1 MDKTIKVFISK
12 PMANRS
18 EEEILNERL
27 EVLNKLKKDLKTDN
41 IAIIDSYFE
50 EDEPKST
57 IHKGVYHLGKSLE
70 LLSTA
75 DVAYFCKGWQYAR
88 GCLIE
93 KEICQAYN
101 ILTYIDFSR
110 PVKISL
116 RKYFMDNENKGELD
130 D

>member
-1 MDKTIKVFISK
+1 MDKTIKVFISQ

-18 EEEILNERL
+18 EEVILNERL

-75 DVAYFCKGWQYAR
+75 DVAYFCKGWQHAR

-93 KEICQAYN
+93 KEVCQAYN

-110 PVKISL
+110 KDKL
-116 RKYFMDNENKGELD
+116 KKYFIDNENKGELD

>member
-1 MDKTIKVFISK
+1 MDKTIKVFISQ

-75 DVAYFCKGWQYAR
+75 DVAYFCKGWQHAR

-93 KEICQAYN
+93 KEVCQAYN

-110 PVKISL
+110 KDKL
-116 RKYFMDNENKGELD
+116 KKYFIDNENKGELD

>member
-1 MDKTIKVFISK
+1 MDKIIKVFISQ

-18 EEEILNERL
+18 EEEIQNERL
-27 EVLNKLKKDLKTDN
+27 EVLNKLKKDLKTED

-57 IHKGVYHLGKSLE
+57 IHKGVYHLSKSLE

-75 DVAYFCKGWQYAR
+75 DVAYFCKGWQHAR

-93 KEICQAYN
+93 KEVCQAYN
-101 ILTYIDFSR
+101 IVTYIDYSHTD
-110 PVKISL
+110 IL
-116 RKYFMDNENKGELD
+116 RKYFINNEKEGDLND
-130 D
+130 

>member
-1 MDKTIKVFISK
+1 MDKTIKVFISQ

-57 IHKGVYHLGKSLE
+57 IHIGVYHLGKSLE

-75 DVAYFCKGWQYAR
+75 DVAYFCKGWQHAR

-93 KEICQAYN
+93 KEVCQAYN
-101 ILTYIDFSR
+101 ILTYIDF
-110 PVKISL
+110 PCKDKL
-116 RKYFMDNENKGELD
+116 KKYFMDNENKGELD

>member
-1 MDKTIKVFISK
+1 MDKTIKVFISQ

-57 IHKGVYHLGKSLE
+57 IHKDVYHLGKSLE

-75 DVAYFCKGWQYAR
+75 DVAYFCKGWQHAR

-93 KEICQAYN
+93 KEVCQAYN
-101 ILTYIDFSR
+101 ILTYIDF
-110 PVKISL
+110 PCKDKL
-116 RKYFMDNENKGELD
+116 KKYFMDNENKGELD

>member
-1 MDKTIKVFISK
+1 MDKTIKVFISQ

-75 DVAYFCKGWQYAR
+75 DVAYFCKDWNHAR

-93 KEICQAYN
+93 KEVCQAYN
-101 ILTYIDFSR
+101 ILTYIDYSHED
-110 PVKISL
+110 VLS
-116 RKYFMDNENKGELD
+116 KYFMDNGNKGELD

>member
-1 MDKTIKVFISK
+1 MDKTIKVFISQ

-75 DVAYFCKGWQYAR
+75 DVAYFCKGWQHAR

-93 KEICQAYN
+93 KEVCQAYN
-101 ILTYIDFSR
+101 ILTYIDFSC
-110 PVKISL
+110 KDKL
-116 RKYFMDNENKGELD
+116 KKYFMDNENKGELD

>member
-1 MDKTIKVFISK
+1 MDKTIKVFISQ

-75 DVAYFCKGWQYAR
+75 DVAYFCKGWQHAR

-93 KEICQAYN
+93 KEVCQAYN
-101 ILTYIDFSR
+101 ILTYIEFSR
-110 PVKISL
+110 KDKL
-116 RKYFMDNENKGELD
+116 KKYFIDNENKGELD

>member
-1 MDKTIKVFISK
+1 MDKTIKVFISQ

-75 DVAYFCKGWQYAR
+75 DVAYFCKGWQHAR

-93 KEICQAYN
+93 KEVCQAYN
-101 ILTYIDFSR
+101 ILTYIDF
-110 PVKISL
+110 PCKDKL
-116 RKYFMDNENKGELD
+116 KKYFMDNENKGELD

>member
-1 MDKTIKVFISK
+1 MDKTIKVFISQ

-93 KEICQAYN
+93 KEVCQAYN
-101 ILTYIDFSR
+101 ILTYIDFSHKD
-110 PVKISL
+110 VLS
-116 RKYFMDNENKGELD
+116 KYFMDNGNKGELD

>member
-1 MDKTIKVFISK
+1 MDKTIKVFISQ

-27 EVLNKLKKDLKTDN
+27 EVLNKLKKDLKTDD

-57 IHKGVYHLGKSLE
+57 IHSGVYHLGKSLE

-75 DVAYFCKGWQYAR
+75 DVAYFCKGWNHAR

-93 KEICQAYN
+93 KEVCQAYN
-101 ILTYIDFSR
+101 ILTYIDYSR
-110 PVKISL
+110 EEAL
-116 RKYFMDNENKGELD
+116 GKYFVYNKNKGELND
-130 D
+130 

>member
-1 MDKTIKVFISK
+1 MDKTIKVFISQ

-50 EDEPKST
+50 EDESKST

-75 DVAYFCKGWQYAR
+75 DVAYFCKGWQHAR

-93 KEICQAYN
+93 KEVCQAYN
-101 ILTYIDFSR
+101 ILTYIDFSC
-110 PVKISL
+110 KDKL
-116 RKYFMDNENKGELD
+116 KKYFMDNENKGELD

>member
-1 MDKTIKVFISK
+1 MDKTIKVFISQ
-12 PMANRS
+12 PIANRS

-57 IHKGVYHLGKSLE
+57 IHKGAYHLGKSLE

-75 DVAYFCKGWQYAR
+75 DIAYFCKGWQHAR

-93 KEICQAYN
+93 KEVCQAYN
-101 ILTYIDFSR
+101 ILTYIDF
-110 PVKISL
+110 PVP
-116 RKYFMDNENKGELD
+116 
-130 D
+130 